1 MRRRA
6 VRMPAPALVAALTF
20 AMPALQGLVADAGV
34 AAQSAAGAGARS
46 SRTGAPAADPDGR
59 ATPAGGEPGT
69 VAAGQAEI
77 AVATGDFWIALGDT
91 TLERLIRDAL
101 ESNPDLHVVE
111 AGVRSAGAERLRT
124 ALDLAPIVTAAG
136 GYTRQR
142 LSGSAFPGLGG
153 SLPDQDVW
161 EAGVAVSWELD
172 AFGRIRHSVA
182 GRGAL
187 LEAAEVAV
195 EDARVRLAADVAD
208 AYFRLRG
215 DQARLDVARQ
225 NAENQRRTLALTEDR
240 LGAGRGNALDTE
252 RARAQL
258 SSTLAEIPSLE
269 AVIAASG
276 HRISALTGRDAG
288 AAPAGLEPGGATL
301 GFAPL
306 PPLPSGLALSDPV
319 AAARRRPDVRG
330 AERRLAAGAAFVGA
344 AKARYLPRL
353 SISGAAGYTASA
365 FGDLGETGT
374 PRYAIGPTVS
384 WPLFDL
390 GRVKADVDAARA
402 REVAARADYEAT
414 VLRAREEA
422 LTALVA
428 YETSRERLLHLED
441 AAAASARATDLAR
454 LRFEEGA
461 SDFLEVLDAER
472 RLLEAQDRR
481 ESGRSAAS
489 AALVEV
495 FRALGGAGPGAAGAN
510 DPDQEGD

>member
-1 MRRRA
+1 MLRRA
-6 VRMPAPALVAALTF
+6 MWMPAPALVAALTF
-20 AMPALQGLVADAGV
+20 ASPALQGFFADAGV
-34 AAQSAAGAGARS
+34 AAQSA
-46 SRTGAPAADPDGR
+46 TADPDVR
-59 ATPAGGEPGT
+59 ATPAAGEPGT
-69 VAAGQAEI
+69 VSAGQAEF
-77 AVATGDFWIALGDT
+77 ALAGREFWIALGDT
-91 TLERLIRDAL
+91 TLGRLINEAL
-101 ESNPDLHVVE
+101 GSNPDLHAVE

-124 ALDLAPIVTAAG
+124 ALDLAPVVTAAG

-153 SLPDQDVW
+153 SFPDQDVW

-172 AFGRIRHSVA
+172 AFGRIRDAVA

-208 AYFRLRG
+208 AYFRLGG

-240 LGAGRGNALDTE
+240 LEAGRGNALDTE

-269 AVIAASG
+269 AAIAASR

-288 AAPAGLEPGGATL
+288 VAPAEVGSSS
-301 GFAPL
+301 L
-306 PPLPSGLALSDPV
+306 PALPAGLALSDPA

-353 SISGAAGYTASA
+353 SISGTAGYTASA

-495 FRALGGAGPGAAGAN
+495 FRALGGARPVVVGAR
-510 DPDQEGD
+510 DSDEEGD